1 MARALIAEGH
11 EVTVVCG
18 VVDTASTG
26 VEAGRGRIAR
36 GDVDGIQVIQLD
48 FPYSNTHSLAK
59 RAWNFLRYS
68 LTATRLSLTTSY
80 DVLFATSTPLTAAIP
95 GIVIRRLRRSKSVVF
110 EVRDVWPDLP
120 IALGGLRNPLAVAVL
135 RRLERAAYN
144 SADRTIG
151 LAPGI
156 CELIDERTTRDNPPS
171 RLIPNGCDLSL
182 FSPSASRSDP
192 IFRAVFTGTHGVANG
207 LDACL
212 DSAEIL
218 CSKGRTDIE
227 LHFIGSG
234 NQKAQLIESANARQ
248 LENCKFL
255 EPLPKKELGVALHQY
270 DAGLMILSDIPEFY
284 YGTSPNKFFDYIASG
299 LPIVNNYP
307 GWLADL
313 IGEYGCGIAVEPGDP
328 IKLANAIV
336 ELADNPAAR
345 LEMGRRSRRLAESRF
360 ARSDLSAQFVA
371 TLEDAHLGN
380 AS

>member
-26 VEAGRGRIAR
+26 VETSNKRATRGE
-36 GDVDGIQVIQLD
+36 VDGIQVIQLN
-48 FPYSNTHSLAK
+48 FPYSNKHSLAK

-68 LTATRLSLTTSY
+68 LAATRLSLTSSY

-95 GIVIRRLRRSKSVVF
+95 GIVVRRLRRSKAIVF

-120 IALGGLRNPLAVAVL
+120 IALGGLNSRLLVAAL
-135 RRLERAAYN
+135 RRLERGAYN

-156 CELIDERTTRDNPPS
+156 CALIDERTTRDSPPAE
-171 RLIPNGCDLSL
+171 LIPNGCDLEL
-182 FSPSASRSDP
+182 FTPGGIDSSTT
-192 IFRAVFTGTHGVANG
+192 FRAVFTGTHGVANG

-212 DSAEIL
+212 DCAEVL
-218 CSKGRTDIE
+218 RSRGRADIE

-234 NQKAQLIESANARQ
+234 NQKERLIASAHERK
-248 LENCKFL
+248 LDNCKFFD
-255 EPLPKKELGVALHQY
+255 PLPKKELGVALQQY

-299 LPIVNNYP
+299 MPVVNNYP

-313 IGEYGCGIAVEPGDP
+313 IAEYSCGLAVDPGDP
-328 IKLANAIV
+328 TELANAIE
-336 ELADNPAAR
+336 ELADNPDSSAKMAANAR
-345 LEMGRRSRRLAESRF
+345 QLAEERF

-371 TLEDAHLGN
+371 TLQDVNSGKGN
-380 AS
+380 